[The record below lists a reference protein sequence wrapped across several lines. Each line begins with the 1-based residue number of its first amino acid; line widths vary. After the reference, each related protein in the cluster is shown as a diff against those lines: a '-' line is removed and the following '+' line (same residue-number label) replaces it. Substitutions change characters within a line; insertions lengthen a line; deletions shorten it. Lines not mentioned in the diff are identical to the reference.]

1 MPGKGSGRKSKS
13 SRSATAVKSSRG
25 RTAGRAT
32 GFSEEAGDVATSEPA
47 DRPRGGRGAL
57 IPVAAPDGAH
67 EWISFDDEE
76 ELRTWTFDV
85 TFLLSSWR
93 CLYGRGCQGVLTGPA
108 EELEEG
114 CCSYGAHFTGDDDVE
129 RVERAAATLEPEE
142 WQFASRARRGGF
154 VRTERDGTRVTRLV
168 DGACIFLNRPGH
180 PGGAGCA
187 LHRAALSR
195 GVSPMDLKPDV
206 CWQLPLRRE
215 DNTDDSGRVTS
226 VVTQWDRRHW
236 GGGGAEFHWWCTE
249 SAEAFTASEPVYR
262 SLRAELSALVGD
274 ATYERLKVYLDARSA
289 AGGAVAHPALRVSG
303 KSPAP

>member
-1 MPGKGSGRKSKS
+1 
-13 SRSATAVKSSRG
+13 
-25 RTAGRAT
+25 
-32 GFSEEAGDVATSEPA
+32 
-47 DRPRGGRGAL
+47 
-57 IPVAAPDGAH
+57 VAAPAGAH

-85 TFLLSSWR
+85 TFLLSPWR
-93 CLYGRGCQGVLTGPA
+93 CIYGRGCQGVLTGPA
-108 EELEEG
+108 AELEEG

-129 RVERAAATLEPEE
+129 RVERAAAILEPEE

-168 DGACIFLNRPGH
+168 EGACIFLNRPGH

-195 GVSPMDLKPDV
+195 GVAPMDLKPDV

-215 DNTDDSGRVTS
+215 DATDDSGRVTS

-236 GGGGAEFHWWCTE
+236 GGGGMEFHWWCTE
-249 SAEAFTASEPVYR
+249 AAEAFTASEPVYR
-262 SLRAELSALVGD
+262 SLHAELTALVGET
-274 ATYERLKVYLDARSA
+274 TYERLKVYLDARSA
-289 AGGAVAHPALRVSG
+289 GGTAVAHPALRVSG
-303 KSPAP
+303 KSSPP